1 MMNKNL
7 LRQAQQLQARLAKA
21 QEELTTMTVDTTA
34 GGGAITVTVT
44 GDQKLQ
50 AIKISKDVVSPD
62 DAEMLEDLVKAA
74 VNDGLEKSRQLASE
88 HLGKITGGLGLPG
101 LR

>member
-1 MMNKNL
+1 MNKNL

-21 QEELTTMTVDTTA
+21 QEELTTMTVDATA
-34 GGGAITVTVT
+34 GCGAITVTVT

-74 VNDGLEKSRQLASE
+74 VNDGLEKSRQLASG